1 MRMSL
6 SYNVYQKLYLLL
18 GQGYR
23 WNTLILHLVYIAYNL
38 FKGLLIVLTV
48 DSLDLWEQTMQHR
61 HLGYMTLK

>member
-48 DSLDLWEQTMQHR
+48 YSFDL
-61 HLGYMTLK
+61 